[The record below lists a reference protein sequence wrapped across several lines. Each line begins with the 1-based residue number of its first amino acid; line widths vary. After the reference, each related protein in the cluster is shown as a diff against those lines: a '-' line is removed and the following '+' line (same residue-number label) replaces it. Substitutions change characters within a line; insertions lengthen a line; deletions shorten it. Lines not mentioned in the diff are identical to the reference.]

1 MRWTLVATYGNYE
14 KWLGES
20 GESEITIELF
30 ENASSISF
38 INGADNELILDA
50 KRKINDI
57 LNDRDKD
64 I

>member
-38 INGADNELILDA
+38 INGTDNELILDA
-50 KRKINDI
+50 KRKINEI
-57 LNDRDKD
+57 NEQRKRSC
-64 I
+64 